1 MKRLYR
7 SKTDKQ
13 LGGVAG
19 GLADYLE
26 VDPVWVRLFFV
37 LVTLASGVGAVIYL
51 VMWILVPE
59 ADEEAGDMAETRPST
74 AVGPQP
80 NMVIGAVLLGLGLLF
95 LLQNLNLHWFGG
107 FHFETLWPL
116 LLIALGGIAV
126 WRVVNEA

>member
-59 ADEEAGDMAETRPST
+59 ADEEAGDMAETRPSA

-95 LLQNLNLHWFGG
+95 LLQNLNLHWLGG